1 MNNEITTI
9 ITLYKTPLDKLKNLD
24 QYKNLN
30 PIFFEQNGSLE
41 KKQELKN
48 ILNFQFKYFFSKK
61 NIGLSKS
68 SNYLLT
74 KVETKFCLF
83 SQADINIDEK
93 SIEKLKAGFNINK
106 DIIFVAP
113 EYLENNSK

>member
-41 KKQELKN
+41 KNKN
-48 ILNFQFKYFFSKK
+48 
-61 NIGLSKS
+61 
-68 SNYLLT
+68 
-74 KVETKFCLF
+74 
-83 SQADINIDEK
+83 
-93 SIEKLKAGFNINK
+93 
-106 DIIFVAP
+106 
-113 EYLENNSK
+113 

>member
-9 ITLYKTPLDKLKNLD
+9 ITLYKTPLNKLKNLD

-61 NIGLSKS
+61 KYRFKQIIKLSFNES
-68 SNYLLT
+68 RN
-74 KVETKFCLF
+74 KVLF
-83 SQADINIDEK
+83 IYSGRYKNR
-93 SIEKLKAGFNINK
+93 
-106 DIIFVAP
+106 
-113 EYLENNSK
+113 